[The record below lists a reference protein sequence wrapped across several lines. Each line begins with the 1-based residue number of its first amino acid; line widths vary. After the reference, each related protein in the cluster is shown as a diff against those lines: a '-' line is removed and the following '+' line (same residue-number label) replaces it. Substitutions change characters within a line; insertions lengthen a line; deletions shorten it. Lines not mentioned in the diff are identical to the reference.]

1 MREIATLRAM
11 GFNGWAVMISVLV
24 EAMILGAVGG
34 LIGGL
39 LAFLTFNGM
48 HSSTMNWAS
57 FSQMTFAFTVTPQ
70 LMITGIIYGLILT
83 FIAGILPGI
92 RAARLPITA
101 GLREL

>member
-1 MREIATLRAM
+1 M
-11 GFNGWAVMISVLV
+11 VISVLV

-39 LAFLTFNGM
+39 LALVFLNGM

-57 FSQMTFAFTVTPQ
+57 FSQMTFAFTVTPK
-70 LMITGIIYGLILT
+70 LMLTGIIYGLILT